1 MELSELA
8 ELVQDLFLLQEDS
21 FKAFKKKN
29 RRLQKRFFVKKISTL
44 HTKGSLK
51 NNQTL
56 LLTFAILF
64 FFLFFFFKNF
74 LIFNAEKLML
84 IYFLLIAFSLT
95 LVLKSLL
102 RGALETDLTKFLI
115 VVLEIEMGARRNLI
129 LLNSYVEKLRID
141 TIANHLTLVLLRNL
155 ELKIIKKFK

>member
-1 MELSELA
+1 
-8 ELVQDLFLLQEDS
+8 
-21 FKAFKKKN
+21 
-29 RRLQKRFFVKKISTL
+29 
-44 HTKGSLK
+44 
-51 NNQTL
+51 
-56 LLTFAILF
+56 
-64 FFLFFFFKNF
+64 
-74 LIFNAEKLML
+74 ML